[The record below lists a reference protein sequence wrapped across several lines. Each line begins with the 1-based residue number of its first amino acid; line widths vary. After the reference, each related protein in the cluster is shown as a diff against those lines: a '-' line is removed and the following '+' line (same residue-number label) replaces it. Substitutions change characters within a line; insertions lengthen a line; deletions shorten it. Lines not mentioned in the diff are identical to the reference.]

1 MAADRLG
8 TGHDRIGDDLV
19 QGDFFRPLRRF
30 PGLQGFGQVFQTVAA
45 VQAVSRYQPVFLE
58 VQAVD
63 FFGCRYAQAD
73 GRLEDAK
80 DQRHGDE
87 DEQADSCD
95 AGDLDQ
101 QQMGV
106 TRIEQA
112 VFDAEQAR
120 QDRSQGPAAAMGRNG
135 PDGIVDAELLV
146 NEFDEEDDDD
156 TGDSADEE
164 SARHTDDITAGR
176 NGDQRSQTAV
186 KGHGYVRLA
195 ITDPRRHHG
204 CRRPGSGCDI
214 GDKEDSCRLE
224 QGLFPR

>member
-112 VFDAEQAR
+112 VFDTEQAR

-195 ITDPRRHHG
+195 IADPRRHHG